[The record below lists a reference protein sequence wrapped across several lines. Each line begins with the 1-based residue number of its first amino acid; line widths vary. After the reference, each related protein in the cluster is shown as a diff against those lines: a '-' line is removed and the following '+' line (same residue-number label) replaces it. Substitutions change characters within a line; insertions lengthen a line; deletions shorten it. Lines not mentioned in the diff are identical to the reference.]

1 MKDLNDDYI
10 TLSQIKLALYKELEM
25 EKPQK
30 EIIISLCNQ
39 TFRYRHEEIL
49 NKSVEITAFCSD

>member
-1 MKDLNDDYI
+1 MKGVNDDYI

-39 TFRYRHEEIL
+39 TFTYALIEKFQELKIL
-49 NKSVEITAFCSD
+49 YMVN